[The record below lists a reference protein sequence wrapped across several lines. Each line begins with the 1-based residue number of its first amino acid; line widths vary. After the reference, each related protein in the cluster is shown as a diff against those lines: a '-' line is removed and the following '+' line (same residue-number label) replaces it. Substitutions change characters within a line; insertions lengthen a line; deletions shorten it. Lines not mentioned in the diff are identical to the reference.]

1 MTQKLK
7 KEISRSMKA
16 IKPQYI
22 EDKEGN
28 KVAVLLPMEDYQK
41 LLEMLEDI
49 EDVQAYDLAKN
60 SGDEVIPFDQSIRE
74 IEEMKNDL

>member
-1 MTQKLK
+1 
-7 KEISRSMKA
+7 MKA